1 MRKGRG
7 GRGHTDGAGEHRD
20 HSEPGVGQVLGDGP
34 PVADAQHVR
43 HGLEQRPRVLLGPAA
58 VLREMRCH
66 ERMNA
71 CSTLMYSITVVRS

>member
-1 MRKGRG
+1 MRERCVKGRG

-58 VLREMRCH
+58 VLDATRG
-66 ERMNA
+66 
-71 CSTLMYSITVVRS
+71 